1 MRKGRL
7 QEIFS
12 KALHADDASL
22 YFVSYRDF
30 ESVVE
35 VPLVEFVSLSENF
48 QVIPASRITR
58 VRKGDEV
65 LYVKSDPRT

>member
-12 KALHADDASL
+12 RALHADDPAL

-30 ESVVE
+30 DEIAE
-35 VPLVEFVSLSENF
+35 VTLKEFIDLSENF
-48 QVIPASRITR
+48 STIPASRIVR
-58 VRKGDEV
+58 VRKGDET
-65 LYVKSDPRT
+65 LYVKS